1 MRIISGDKYLHC
13 FGYDGWGWTF
23 SLQEYPLHDT
33 QVDVSY
39 RAETIYADNTFDTM
53 QISIYQLD
61 KYITTLQLYK
71 LLTDTCTFQL
81 IPDRQFH
88 LLQFRTNLIP
98 IKTFQIIDGYV
109 CVNHLGEL
117 YKITPVL
124 ETRETRITHA
134 QNFHLILYDTEDENA
149 LRVEYDD
156 ADLDCGLK

>member
-98 IKTFQIIDGYV
+98 IKTFQIVDGYV
-109 CVNHLGEL
+109 CVTHKGVL
-117 YKITPVL
+117 YKITP
-124 ETRETRITHA
+124 EACIENTSYEA
-134 QNFHLILYDTEDENA
+134 FQNFRLIHYAKQNEYA

-156 ADLDCGLK
+156 AELDCGLK